1 MYSRDEFISQFRG
14 DSLGK
19 IDTHSSVEE
28 EFQNKTLR
36 PILKLQNELILQL
49 FINYLSQ
56 NKIHFHDLS
65 LDMKMNTIEKAIAK
79 DSQLQNTYK
88 GLIIALFTIEEYH
101 LYSTISSGLN
111 KRIRSMLIERIQ
123 SQLQLL

>member
-65 LDMKMNTIEKAIAK
+65 LDKKMNTIENAIAK

-101 LYSTISSGLN
+101 LYSTVSSGLN
-111 KRIRSMLIERIQ
+111 KRIRSMLIERIK

>member
-65 LDMKMNTIEKAIAK
+65 LDKRMNTIENAIAK

>member
-1 MYSRDEFISQFRG
+1 MYSRYEFISQFRG

-49 FINYLSQ
+49 FIIYLSQ
-56 NKIHFHDLS
+56 NKIHFYDLS

>member
-65 LDMKMNTIEKAIAK
+65 LDKKMNTIENAIAK

-88 GLIIALFTIEEYH
+88 GLIIALFTIKEYH

-123 SQLQLL
+123 SQLQFL

>member
-65 LDMKMNTIEKAIAK
+65 LDKRMNTIENAIAK
-79 DSQLQNTYK
+79 DGQLQNTYK
-88 GLIIALFTIEEYH
+88 GLIIAFFTLEEYH

>member
-65 LDMKMNTIEKAIAK
+65 LDKKMNTIENAIAK

>member
-1 MYSRDEFISQFRG
+1 MYSRYEFISQFRG

-88 GLIIALFTIEEYH
+88 GLIIAFFTLEEYH

>member
-88 GLIIALFTIEEYH
+88 GLIIAFFTLEEYH